1 MILRL
6 IDIGITMRRLL
17 AMLVGEVNFDEPSK
31 LLRLDTNPRQTRSV
45 PIFCQTRSGT
55 LAHYLHALPY
65 HLSLDRSS
73 WPGATDFNFG
83 Y

>member
-45 PIFCQTRSGT
+45 PTFWQTRSGA
-55 LAHYLHALPY
+55 LVHYLHALPFD
-65 HLSLDRSS
+65 LSLGRFS
-73 WPGATDFNFG
+73 WPGATDLEVR

>member
-31 LLRLDTNPRQTRSV
+31 LLRLEPPPDAFCTYLLADAFRRSL
-45 PIFCQTRSGT
+45 TT
-55 LAHYLHALPY
+55 YLHALPY
-65 HLSLDRSS
+65 HLSLGRFS
-73 WPGATDFNFG
+73 WPGATDLEVR